1 MKKEIICEIP
11 CMDKLKETESDKLQS
26 LAYDCFEVLRER
38 GEMKPFLETDD
49 LGVINATAFI
59 LKTADDS
66 DLEDVYYL
74 IEDELLERGI
84 FTDEDEVRED
94 DE

>member
-1 MKKEIICEIP
+1 MKKEINCEIP

-26 LAYDCFEVLRER
+26 LACDCFEVLRER
-38 GEMKPFLETDD
+38 GEMNPFLETDD
-49 LGVINATAFI
+49 LGVNNATAFI
-59 LKTADDS
+59 LETADDS

-84 FTDEDEVRED
+84 FTETDEENAD